1 MTGFWRQVHT
11 VIMRDLRRERRTAE
25 VLGVTIPFGATA
37 IILIGFV
44 LSANTDTL
52 RKAGPAILW
61 GIVFLFGTL
70 VAVRRTA
77 AETPAQRDMLAL
89 TGADPAAMW
98 VGQAAASALFMILFQ
113 VIVGIAGFLFL
124 GFSVP
129 MWWSIPVVIVLVG
142 IGLAALGTLAG
153 WIAHDLE
160 TGTALVPLIVAPL
173 AIPLLL
179 GASKTLDVLITNRGI
194 LRWIV
199 LMLVVDLVVIIIGV
213 LAARPLQEN
222 P

>member
-1 MTGFWRQVHT
+1 MTGFWRQVKT
-11 VIMRDLRRERRTAE
+11 VIVRDLRRERRTAE

-44 LSANTDTL
+44 LSANSDTL

-61 GIVFLFGTL
+61 GVVFLFGTL

-98 VGQAAASALFMILFQ
+98 VGQAAASAAFLMLFET
-113 VIVGIAGFLFL
+113 VVGLVGFLFL
-124 GFSVP
+124 GFPVP
-129 MWWSIPVVIVLVG
+129 IWWPIPIVILLVG
-142 IGLAALGTLAG
+142 VGLAALGTLAG

>member
-1 MTGFWRQVHT
+1 MTDFYRQART
-11 VIMRDLRRERRTAE
+11 VVIRDLRRERRTAE
-25 VLGVTIPFGATA
+25 VLGVTIPFGAIS
-37 IILIGFV
+37 IILIGFL
-44 LSANTDTL
+44 LSADSQVL
-52 RKAGPAILW
+52 DKAAPAVLW
-61 GIVFLFGTL
+61 GVVFLFGTL

-98 VGQAAASALFMILFQ
+98 VGQTVASALFMILFE
-113 VIVGIAGFLFL
+113 VVVGLVGFFFL
-124 GFSVP
+124 GISVP
-129 MWWSIPVVIVLVG
+129 IWWPIPIVIVLVG

-173 AIPLLL
+173 SIPLLL
-179 GASKTLDVLITNRGI
+179 GASKTLDELITQRGI